1 MKKTQNIND
10 VMRNEKSYENEQYD
24 IDGTSGEFY
33 ADMNYDSNKF
43 RKNYN
48 LHKSQSYPKDII
60 CSNCRKMGHYQR
72 NCKKPIQSFGIIAV
86 QIGNPLKY
94 LMIRRRN
101 SIGYETFLRGRY
113 DNDDQMYKL
122 IDRMTTQE
130 KEKIL
135 TTDFDALWDD
145 LCVIRDSKFYKYGK
159 IRAKEKFENQNI
171 KDLFKDTSSIWDLPS
186 WGFPKGRRYS
196 QKETDIQCATREFIE
211 ETNLDRE
218 HFRIIFT
225 KPYMEVYTGTNDVRY
240 KHIYYIAIV
249 SKDAPLPI
257 IDPLN
262 QYQCAEIGDIGWFTL
277 EDALELIKPY
287 NEEKKVVLRQ
297 ADALLKNYV
306 Y

>member
-1 MKKTQNIND
+1 
-10 VMRNEKSYENEQYD
+10 
-24 IDGTSGEFY
+24 
-33 ADMNYDSNKF
+33 
-43 RKNYN
+43 
-48 LHKSQSYPKDII
+48 
-60 CSNCRKMGHYQR
+60 
-72 NCKKPIQSFGIIAV
+72 
-86 QIGNPLKY
+86 
-94 LMIRRRN
+94 
-101 SIGYETFLRGRY
+101 
-113 DNDDQMYKL
+113 
-122 IDRMTTQE
+122 MTTQE